1 MICEQPVRID
11 HLFDDPDA
19 MRALV
24 AEHAPYWPV
33 MRYFANPAEEAA
45 QNGGKS
51 VDAGRDAAKHAKAMR
66 VMPVFRGDWAYDT
79 PKVAGA
85 EAVLYDEQLIEA
97 AKQVFG
103 GSVVVPQI
111 VFVNLTTPMPAQPTG
126 HVDIPAFRGI
136 DRTEHPTWLL
146 QMMGQSGLF
155 EDVRIRIATSVAWL
169 YCGDNGGFSYWP
181 DGPDGPRRRH
191 ATDLDNTAIV
201 GDNDFMFHQVERVGS
216 PDDPLARGL
225 TLDSLLHPAA
235 DDADRVGH
243 HRRRGGAL
251 PPAVRAGPHQRL
263 VEGQGVPRRRG
274 AAHRGRA
281 PRRHH
286 ARPGRRS
293 FRGRPRRPR
302 HRLSSSRRPA
312 CRRRLRRHARG
323 GLPPHA
329 VVRLTG
335 GIGEDAPRAQATA
348 ASRSRRAWALPTC
361 TEMSARNAK
370 TTITQPNPV
379 TPFTGA

>member
-1 MICEQPVRID
+1 MATMTNEQPVRISR
-11 HLFDDPDA
+11 LFDDPDA

-24 AEHAPYWPV
+24 SEHAPYWPV

-51 VDAGRDAAKHAKAMR
+51 VDAGRDAAKQAKPMR

-85 EAVLYDEQLIEA
+85 EAILYDEQLIEA

-169 YCGDNGGFSYWP
+169 YRGENGGFSYWP

-191 ATDLDNTAIV
+191 HEHLDNTAIV
-201 GDNDFMFHQVERVGS
+201 GDNDFMFHQVEQVGS
-216 PDDPLARGL
+216 DDEPLARNL
-225 TLDSLLHPAA
+225 TLDSLLHPAL
-235 DDADRVGH
+235 DDADQWVITDDGEERYRLPFDKVRISLSWKAKVFRDAEEQRIADEHLDDIVLDTVVDRFVADLTNRGIACSRPDDP
-243 HRRRGGAL
+243 HRDVDFIATL
-251 PPAVRAGPHQRL
+251 
-263 VEGQGVPRRRG
+263 
-274 AAHRGRA
+274 AAAYRRA
-281 PRRHH
+281 P
-286 ARPGRRS
+286 S
-293 FRGRPRRPR
+293 
-302 HRLSSSRRPA
+302 
-312 CRRRLRRHARG
+312 
-323 GLPPHA
+323 
-329 VVRLTG
+329 
-335 GIGEDAPRAQATA
+335 TA
-348 ASRSRRAWALPTC
+348 
-361 TEMSARNAK
+361 
-370 TTITQPNPV
+370 
-379 TPFTGA
+379 

>member
-1 MICEQPVRID
+1 MICEQPVCID
-11 HLFDDPDA
+11 RLFDDPDA

-51 VDAGRDAAKHAKAMR
+51 VGAGREAAKQAKAMR

-85 EAVLYDEQLIEA
+85 EAVLYDEQLIDA

-111 VFVNLTTPMPAQPTG
+111 VYINLTTPMPAQPTG

-155 EDVRIRIATSVAWL
+155 EDKRIRIATSVAWL
-169 YCGDNGGFSYWP
+169 YRGENGGFSYWP

-191 ATDLDNTAIV
+191 SSALDNTAIV
-201 GDNDFMFHQVERVGS
+201 GDNDFMFHQVERVGN

-235 DDADRVGH
+235 DDADQWVITDDGAELYRLPFERV
-243 HRRRGGAL
+243 RISVSWKAKVFRD
-251 PPAVRAGPHQRL
+251 VEEQRIADEHL
-263 VEGQGVPRRRG
+263 DDITLDQVVDRFV
-274 AAHRGRA
+274 ADLA
-281 PRRHH
+281 
-286 ARPGRRS
+286 
-293 FRGRPRRPR
+293 
-302 HRLSSSRRPA
+302 
-312 CRRRLRRHARG
+312 ARG
-323 GLPPHA
+323 VECPRPVDPHA
-329 VVRLTG
+329 DVDFV
-335 GIGEDAPRAQATA
+335 ATLA
-348 ASRSRRAWALPTC
+348 ATYRR
-361 TEMSARNAK
+361 
-370 TTITQPNPV
+370 
-379 TPFTGA
+379 TPSDS